1 MAKYVYGSKNSLFL
15 FSFPL
20 LMGKRKIS
28 LIATLF
34 SPPPPPPPPS
44 SLPTTQVETDP
55 LYLGHV
61 GGFSFLFFWAG
72 WEGGRTTLRET
83 SKPLGQRREEMERY
97 LILEK
102 WERERVRG
110 KDLAR
115 SKSSLLAWRN
125 LLGRLENVGKQDIS
139 SFLKGIINGV

>member
-1 MAKYVYGSKNSLFL
+1 
-15 FSFPL
+15 
-20 LMGKRKIS
+20 MGKRKIS

-34 SPPPPPPPPS
+34 SPLPPPPPS

-55 LYLGHV
+55 LFLGHV

-72 WEGGRTTLRET
+72 REGGPPFVRRASL
-83 SKPLGQRREEMERY
+83 LGRGEEMERY

-102 WERERVRG
+102 WERERKKERG

-115 SKSSLLAWRN
+115 SKSSLSAWRN
-125 LLGRLENVGKQDIS
+125 LFGRLKNVGKQDIS
-139 SFLKGIINGV
+139 SFLKGIINGVC